1 MLSDAYEG
9 GVWKPTG
16 LDGRY
21 AVYSNDAEAMA
32 EENMIDN
39 MFKMMIMA
47 ATIPKEEVKTND
59 GKILEN
65 KVKTPAKKRQDEVAK
80 KLEC

>member
-1 MLSDAYEG
+1 
-9 GVWKPTG
+9 
-16 LDGRY
+16 
-21 AVYSNDAEAMA
+21 
-32 EENMIDN
+32 